1 MTETKY
7 IFVTGG
13 VLSGIGKGI
22 TCASIGTLI
31 KSLNMGTVTIKK
43 LDPYLNIDPG
53 TMNPLEHGEVFVTDD
68 GQETDLDLGHY
79 ERFLDQNM
87 SKINSTSAGRL
98 LFYEIL
104 QKERE
109 GKFLGKT
116 VQMIPHMTDVIKE
129 FITTDE
135 ENWDFIIVEIGG
147 TVGDIEGECF
157 LEAIKQMNAE
167 LGPNRTMFIHLT
179 YIPFIATTQE
189 LKTKPSQNTVKDLC
203 RAGIQ
208 PNVLVCRTEH
218 HMEDNHIKKLSQ
230 FTGVH
235 KSAIIEAI
243 DLPTVYRVPYE
254 YYNQGLHQVIA
265 NHFRLKSSFEIPNNW
280 FEISWAFDNLHQD
293 PIKIGI
299 VGKYTSLS
307 DSYISIVEALK
318 HSGLKF
324 NKMIN
329 IVYINARDKDIDLT
343 EILLSVDGVVVPGG
357 FGTDGVEGKI
367 DAIRICRENNI
378 PFLGICFGMQLAV
391 IEFARNVLN
400 ITNASSSEFNIPDS
414 TDSDSTN
421 IVGLVTEWTQT
432 NDQSHKTIKRS
443 EKSDL
448 GGTMRLGSHPVTLKY
463 DSLAHK
469 LYKTTIIHERHRHR
483 YEVNVT
489 FQEMFEE
496 NGMNFTGLSED
507 DLFEII
513 EIPDHK
519 FFIASQFHPE
529 FKSRINV
536 SRPLFDG
543 LINSTF

>member
-87 SKINSTSAGRL
+87 SRLNSTSAGRL
-98 LFYEIL
+98 MFYEIL

-129 FITTDE
+129 FITADE

-157 LEAIKQMNAE
+157 LEAIKQMHGE
-167 LGPNRTMFIHLT
+167 LGPDRTMFIHLT

-203 RAGIQ
+203 RSGIQ

-218 HMEDNHIKKLSQ
+218 HLERHHINKLAQ

-235 KSAIIEAI
+235 KRAIIEAI

-254 YYNQGLHQVIA
+254 YYNQGLHQVIV
-265 NHFRLKSSFEIPNNW
+265 NHFRLNAPSTIPNNW
-280 FEISWAFDNLHQD
+280 FEISWSFDNLHPT

-318 HSGLKF
+318 HSGLKY
-324 NKMIN
+324 NKAIE
-329 IVYINARDKDIDLT
+329 IVYINARDEKIDLF
-343 EILLSVDGVVVPGG
+343 EMLSNVNGVIVPGG
-357 FGTDGVEGKI
+357 FGSDGIEGKI
-367 DAIRICRENNI
+367 NAIRLCRENNI

-391 IEFARNVLN
+391 IEFARNILN
-400 ITNASSSEFNIPDS
+400 ITNASSSEFDIP
-414 TDSDSTN
+414 DSTN
-421 IVGLVTEWTQT
+421 IVGLVTEWTQ
-432 NDQSHKTIKRS
+432 NADQTTKTIKRNK
-443 EKSDL
+443 KSNL
-448 GGTMRLGSHPVTLKY
+448 GGTMRLGSYPVILKP
-463 DSLAHK
+463 DSLAYS
-469 LYKTTIIHERHRHR
+469 LYETEIIHERHRHR

-489 FQEMFEE
+489 FQEKFEE
-496 NGMNFTGLSED
+496 NGMNFSGLSED
-507 DLFEII
+507 NLFEII
-513 EIPDHK
+513 EIPEHK

-543 LINSTF
+543 LIKCTF